1 MEDRLPLPWPPR
13 TAVAVLILVGLVWLV
28 GLGLALASALLGG
41 LVIALALWLTVGLI
55 CTAWRSPR
63 RSAS

>member
-1 MEDRLPLPWPPR
+1 MPLPWPPR

-28 GLGLALASALLGG
+28 GFGLAVAGSLIGG
-41 LVIALALWLTVGLI
+41 LVIALAAWLTLGLI